1 MSQQDYSFITDP
13 TRVRDDPSV
22 PAWYH
27 SASPEVQQ
35 LFMGRAAPVYGQYT
49 EAKVNKAINEFLNMP
64 HGVPRSAPRRLIT
77 KAEEQAWQEQG
88 MLGIEGTLEPVGP
101 IDPGVA
107 PYGESILETIHNRI
121 LEALGI
127 EEPSAID
134 PDAWGEI
141 TKEIGTDTTTPSPS
155 ETLTEWSIE
164 NTERFVKETIE
175 TISPMLATYP
185 DGEGG
190 FIKEDNLATTEVAW
204 QQAIIQKIYYGLF
217 NEGTAARPVGSGE
230 WISGSPEFAEL
241 DAFDELMNP
250 EILKLERI
258 VAYGKNNKNY
268 MFKIG
273 REQAIIEE
281 LHDSGQISNDI
292 YNEITQ
298 PKLFDQGEAVAAA
311 AGEIMAALP
320 GKEYDITTAIHNM
333 DPGSNDY
340 RSNVASLI
348 KTVNDSDW
356 DNATGNATLFP
367 VPQTLL
373 QMQRAQEAKEQE
385 ILQFASASKLDD
397 AVNRYLNDPRKIG
410 IIDDSEM
417 DAEIDKNVR
426 KRIISELLQ
435 IQSSLDSQ
443 GVSDLEI
450 ARIMVDRL
458 DEYIAPP
465 PPPRP
470 FEEGMLLQPSD
481 IHGSISIYDD
491 YYNQAAAAWIPEQ
504 GEALIKK
511 FLPAG
516 VLWTDLSKEF
526 KDQLLRE
533 VQSASS
539 FADIG
544 EIVSSDR
551 VIAARDAKIQKELS
565 DEVKK
570 DNKEQANI
578 YLSDTG
584 ILNAASMQALGI
596 SDWDRFSTEN
606 PFAAGSLAEGAINQV
621 NEYIKSVIKSNK
633 EAGYNPADLANQ
645 FIQGKAISPDGRLRD
660 MPDYLPDI
668 YEQYRDRETYVP
680 QYIDATEEERVWM
693 PETSFEVLPEIA
705 QPLTDLE
712 EWRQQFMAGN
722 PAAMQA
728 FADLGQFGAMPPQIP
743 QNYLDWAQSGAGVY
757 TVDQQEKD
765 LEVLHKMGL
774 TNPQTGKAFDPT
786 NKLELEDAKDWV
798 VQQSGIGD
806 PSFARLTDADF
817 PTREALLGG
826 IRDEFSGSAAGREF
840 IDRQIAEGNIDF
852 SDIDARLGE
861 INRAEGLRHH
871 QTRPADPMGFVPSF
885 TQQQLPDLTEA
896 FRKEQVEERDRR
908 RVLADTGS
916 TIFKRRTL

>member
-1 MSQQDYSFITDP
+1 
-13 TRVRDDPSV
+13 
-22 PAWYH
+22 
-27 SASPEVQQ
+27 
-35 LFMGRAAPVYGQYT
+35 
-49 EAKVNKAINEFLNMP
+49 
-64 HGVPRSAPRRLIT
+64 
-77 KAEEQAWQEQG
+77 
-88 MLGIEGTLEPVGP
+88 
-101 IDPGVA
+101 
-107 PYGESILETIHNRI
+107 
-121 LEALGI
+121 
-127 EEPSAID
+127 
-134 PDAWGEI
+134 
-141 TKEIGTDTTTPSPS
+141 
-155 ETLTEWSIE
+155 
-164 NTERFVKETIE
+164 
-175 TISPMLATYP
+175 
-185 DGEGG
+185 
-190 FIKEDNLATTEVAW
+190 
-204 QQAIIQKIYYGLF
+204 
-217 NEGTAARPVGSGE
+217 
-230 WISGSPEFAEL
+230 
-241 DAFDELMNP
+241 
-250 EILKLERI
+250 
-258 VAYGKNNKNY
+258 
-268 MFKIG
+268 
-273 REQAIIEE
+273 
-281 LHDSGQISNDI
+281 
-292 YNEITQ
+292 
-298 PKLFDQGEAVAAA
+298 
-311 AGEIMAALP
+311 
-320 GKEYDITTAIHNM
+320 
-333 DPGSNDY
+333 
-340 RSNVASLI
+340 
-348 KTVNDSDW
+348 
-356 DNATGNATLFP
+356 
-367 VPQTLL
+367 
-373 QMQRAQEAKEQE
+373 
-385 ILQFASASKLDD
+385 
-397 AVNRYLNDPRKIG
+397 
-410 IIDDSEM
+410 M

-511 FLPAG
+511 FLPTG

-584 ILNAASMQALGI
+584 ILNAASMQALGL

>member
-13 TRVRDDPSV
+13 TRLRDDPSV

-49 EAKVNKAINEFLNMP
+49 EAVVNKAINEWLNKP
-64 HGVPRSAPRRLIT
+64 LGYVPGYTTTI
-77 KAEEQAWQEQG
+77 G
-88 MLGIEGTLEPVGP
+88 DDLGIGF
-101 IDPGVA
+101 
-107 PYGESILETIHNRI
+107 ESIPRQPEKSILKAIHDKI
-121 LEALGI
+121 VEALDI
-127 EEPSAID
+127 EEPAGLTGEAAT
-134 PDAWGEI
+134 AWGET
-141 TKEIGTDTTTPSPS
+141 TKKIGDTTVDPPSPS

-164 NTERFVKETIE
+164 NTERFVKEFVA
-175 TISPMLATYP
+175 TISPMLATLP

-204 QQAIIQKIYYGLF
+204 QQAIYQKIYYGLF
-217 NEGTAARPVGSGE
+217 NEGTAERPVGSGA
-230 WISGSPEFAEL
+230 WIDGSSEFAEL
-241 DAFDELMNP
+241 DAFDQLMNP
-250 EILKLERI
+250 EILNLERI
-258 VAYGKNNKNY
+258 VAYGKNNKRY
-268 MFKIG
+268 MFKDG
-273 REQAIIEE
+273 RESAIIKE
-281 LHDSGQISNDI
+281 LHDSGQIPDDI

-311 AGEIMAALP
+311 AGEIMAAVP
-320 GKEYDITTAIHNM
+320 GAEYNITNTIHNM
-333 DPGSNDY
+333 DLGSNDY

-348 KTVNDSDW
+348 RTVSDNDWADG
-356 DNATGNATLFP
+356 TGNATLFP

-373 QMQRAQEAKEQE
+373 QMQRAQEAREQRIRE
-385 ILQFASASKLDD
+385 FASYTKLDD
-397 AVNRYLNDPRKIG
+397 AINGYLDRNTGAIQ
-410 IIDDSEM
+410 DSE
-417 DAEIDKNVR
+417 IDSSIHKDVR
-426 KRIISELLQ
+426 DRIISEL
-435 IQSSLDSQ
+435 SSSQTSLKMQ

-450 ARIMVDRL
+450 ARIMVEQL
-458 DEYIAPP
+458 NEYVAPP

-470 FEEGMLLQPSD
+470 FEEGMLIQPSD
-481 IHGSISIYDD
+481 VYGPQPSIYEG
-491 YYNQAAAAWIPEQ
+491 YYNEAAAAWIPEH

-551 VIAARDAKIQKELS
+551 VIAERDAKVQKELS

-570 DNKEQANI
+570 TNKERTNQ
-578 YLSDTG
+578 YLGDTDM
-584 ILNAASMQALGI
+584 LNAASMQALGI
-596 SDWDRFSTEN
+596 SDWDEFSTEN
-606 PFAAGSLAEGAINQV
+606 PFAAGSLAEGALNQV
-621 NEYIKSVIKSNK
+621 TDYITRKMTWDR
-633 EAGYNPADLANQ
+633 EAGYDPADLANE
-645 FIQGKAISPDGRLRD
+645 FIQGKAISPDGKLRD

-680 QYIDATEEERVWM
+680 QYIDATEEERAWM
-693 PETSFEVLPEIA
+693 PETSFELPPEIA

-712 EWRQQFMAGN
+712 EWRQQFMAGD

-728 FADLGQFGAMPPQIP
+728 FADLGQFSTMPPQIP

-765 LEVLHKMGL
+765 LEFLHQMGL
-774 TNPQTGKAFDPT
+774 TNPQTGKAFDPNNT
-786 NKLELEDAKDWV
+786 EELEDAKDWR
-798 VQQSGIGD
+798 VQQSGISD

-826 IRDEFSGSAAGREF
+826 IRDEFSGSAAGRAF
-840 IDRQIAEGNIDF
+840 IEMQIAEGNIDF

-861 INRAEGLRHH
+861 IQQREGLRHH
-871 QTRPADPMGFVPSF
+871 QTRPADPMSFVPSF